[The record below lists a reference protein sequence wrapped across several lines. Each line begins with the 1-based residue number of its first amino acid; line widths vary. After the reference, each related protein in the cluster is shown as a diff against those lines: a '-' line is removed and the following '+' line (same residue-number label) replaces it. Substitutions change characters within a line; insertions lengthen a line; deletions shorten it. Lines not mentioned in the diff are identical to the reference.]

1 MPVFSLQSPVLHSE
15 NIVLASNGAGGD
27 ELRRWIQFIDEEC
40 GGWAK
45 RPVSTADQAQYIL
58 EEMC

>member
-1 MPVFSLQSPVLHSE
+1 M
-15 NIVLASNGAGGD
+15 LASNGAGGD